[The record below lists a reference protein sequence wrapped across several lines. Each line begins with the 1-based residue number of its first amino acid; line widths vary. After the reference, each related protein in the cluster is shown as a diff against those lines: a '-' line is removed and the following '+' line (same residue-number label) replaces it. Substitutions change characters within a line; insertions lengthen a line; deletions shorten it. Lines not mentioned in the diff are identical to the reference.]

1 MFPFARTLVLGALL
15 AFAGG
20 CQGVPPA
27 KPPAISKGDYH
38 AVVSYLSKRIS
49 HDLSALDVPGL
60 SIALVDDQKL
70 VWSAGFGYADEARHR
85 SASSDTLYRVGAIS
99 KLVTAAGVMRAA
111 DDGRLALD
119 MPAAQA
125 LPQWEIQPRRAAM
138 QWLGA
143 HPVTARSL
151 LTLRPDTPEDTM
163 GRARSDMGYAL
174 LGDMVAHAAEEPFDT
189 YMRRAILRPL
199 NISRAGYQADER
211 MLELRAAGYRRGK
224 PWSEAPLD
232 NAAAEGLWMSSSEMA
247 RFSSMLFAEGR
258 YRDTRVLKAESAQA
272 ILNLETVADG
282 ISLPCR
288 LALSWLVA
296 PCDED
301 GVAGDAMRSHSGATE
316 AFHSRY
322 VLAPRDKL
330 AVLVMSNADTAE
342 PLVASVSTLA
352 MTLMRQA
359 KYGDDVR

>member
-1 MFPFARTLVLGALL
+1 M
-15 AFAGG
+15 
-20 CQGVPPA
+20 
-27 KPPAISKGDYH
+27 
-38 AVVSYLSKRIS
+38 
-49 HDLSALDVPGL
+49 PGL

-85 SASSDTLYRVGAIS
+85 SAQRHAVPRRCDF

-111 DDGRLALD
+111 DGRLALD

-163 GRARSDMGYAL
+163 GRRVPTWAAL
-174 LGDMVAHAAEEPFDT
+174 LGDMVAHAAEEP
-189 YMRRAILRPL
+189 LRYLYAPRDLAPL

-211 MLELRAAGYRRGK
+211 MLEAARRRLSARQALVG
-224 PWSEAPLD
+224 SASGQRGRR
-232 NAAAEGLWMSSSEMA
+232 GLWMSSSEMA

-288 LALSWLVA
+288 LA
-296 PCDED
+296 PCP
-301 GVAGDAMRSHSGATE
+301 GWSRPVTRTASRATRCVRTAALPKPFIPAMYWPA
-316 AFHSRY
+316 
-322 VLAPRDKL
+322 
-330 AVLVMSNADTAE
+330 
-342 PLVASVSTLA
+342 
-352 MTLMRQA
+352 RQA
-359 KYGDDVR
+359 RRAGHEQCRYGRAAGGIGFDAGHDADAPGQVRRRRPLDLTPRARGGCKHYLLNLVSLEAL

>member
-1 MFPFARTLVLGALL
+1 
-15 AFAGG
+15 
-20 CQGVPPA
+20 
-27 KPPAISKGDYH
+27 
-38 AVVSYLSKRIS
+38 
-49 HDLSALDVPGL
+49 
-60 SIALVDDQKL
+60 
-70 VWSAGFGYADEARHR
+70 
-85 SASSDTLYRVGAIS
+85 
-99 KLVTAAGVMRAA
+99 
-111 DDGRLALD
+111 
-119 MPAAQA
+119 
-125 LPQWEIQPRRAAM
+125 
-138 QWLGA
+138 
-143 HPVTARSL
+143 
-151 LTLRPDTPEDTM
+151 
-163 GRARSDMGYAL
+163 
-174 LGDMVAHAAEEPFDT
+174 
-189 YMRRAILRPL
+189 MRRAILRPL

-288 LALSWLVA
+288 LAVSWLAA

-330 AVLVMSNADTAE
+330 AVLVMSNADTVE

-352 MTLMRQA
+352 MTLMRHA

>member
-1 MFPFARTLVLGALL
+1 MRTRRAT
-15 AFAGG
+15 A
-20 CQGVPPA
+20 
-27 KPPAISKGDYH
+27 
-38 AVVSYLSKRIS
+38 
-49 HDLSALDVPGL
+49 
-60 SIALVDDQKL
+60 
-70 VWSAGFGYADEARHR
+70 
-85 SASSDTLYRVGAIS
+85 ASSDTLYRVGAIS

-125 LPQWEIQPRRAAM
+125 LPQWEIQPRHAMAGRASGHRA
-138 QWLGA
+138 QPADAAPG
-143 HPVTARSL
+143 HARGHH
-151 LTLRPDTPEDTM
+151 

-174 LGDMVAHAAEEPFDT
+174 LGDMVAHAAESPST
-189 YMRRAILRPL
+189 PMRRAILRPL

-288 LALSWLVA
+288 LALAGRALTRTASRATRCVRTAALPKPFIPAMYWPRA
-296 PCDED
+296 TSSPCW
-301 GVAGDAMRSHSGATE
+301 S
-316 AFHSRY
+316 
-322 VLAPRDKL
+322 
-330 AVLVMSNADTAE
+330 
-342 PLVASVSTLA
+342 
-352 MTLMRQA
+352 
-359 KYGDDVR
+359 